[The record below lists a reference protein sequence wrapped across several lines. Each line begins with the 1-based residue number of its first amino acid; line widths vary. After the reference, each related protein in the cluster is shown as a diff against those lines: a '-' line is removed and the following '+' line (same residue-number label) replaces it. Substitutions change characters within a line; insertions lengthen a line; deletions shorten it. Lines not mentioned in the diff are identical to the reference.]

1 MFTRSERPI
10 RLASRILK
18 KRRRWRNASH
28 RTRTVSYTHLYYY
41 LMLKFKG
48 FHIEA
53 VEHSYRAL
61 ELCGGA
67 KREARP
73 ETRRMCHA

>member
-1 MFTRSERPI
+1 MGLCVAIPMLMF
-10 RLASRILK
+10 
-18 KRRRWRNASH
+18 
-28 RTRTVSYTHLYYY
+28 YYY

-67 KREARP
+67 KREAQA
-73 ETRRMCHA
+73 ETRRTCHA